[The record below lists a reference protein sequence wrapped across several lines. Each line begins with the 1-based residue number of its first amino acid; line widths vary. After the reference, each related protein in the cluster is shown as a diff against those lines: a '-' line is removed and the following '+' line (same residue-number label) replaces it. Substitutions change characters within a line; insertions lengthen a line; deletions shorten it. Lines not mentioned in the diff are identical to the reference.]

1 MRSIRKERESLD
13 PTKNPDWN
21 KQAIDTLYYLC
32 LETIRGVLPDY
43 ESDILYTKDNK
54 FRGYDFTK
62 KVSNTNMEGKMHLS
76 MTVDDVLVDE
86 ETKNE
91 RTIKYLNITLLC
103 EGNKRKKGD
112 KMVEYIFSIEKNLS
126 DNNLPLQTY
135 AFDLHTKSVEYKNA
149 IGKYL

>member
-32 LETIRGVLPDY
+32 LETIRSVIPDY
-43 ESDILYTKDNK
+43 ESDILYTKKNK

-62 KVSNTNMEGKMHLS
+62 KVSNAEMEGKIHLS
-76 MTVDDVLVDE
+76 MTIDDVLVDE

-103 EGNKRKKGD
+103 EGNKKKKGD

-135 AFDLHTKSVEYKNA
+135 AFDLHTKSMEYKSA
-149 IGKYL
+149 IEKYL